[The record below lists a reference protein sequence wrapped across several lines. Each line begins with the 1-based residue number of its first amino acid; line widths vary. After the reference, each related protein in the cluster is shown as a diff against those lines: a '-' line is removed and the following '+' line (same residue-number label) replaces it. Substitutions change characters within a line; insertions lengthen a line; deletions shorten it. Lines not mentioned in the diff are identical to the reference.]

1 MDPHVL
7 LAVAEG
13 CGPGMVTALL
23 DTDRPPEEILRDPP
37 PLPAAAAARLGASA
51 ELRRRAEE
59 WLIRARAAGCQVLTP
74 NDPHYPERLRH
85 APLRPNV
92 LFVQGGIDAIAEA
105 NIGLAIVGSR
115 TPTPYGECAA
125 RDFAG
130 AIARAGVVVW
140 SGLAIGVDGLA
151 HLEALAADSPT
162 VAVLAG
168 GLDAIYPASHA
179 DLAASIRTRGG
190 ALLTEAPPGQR
201 ARRGHFPRRNRILA
215 AATRGVLVIEAG
227 LRSGSIHTAN
237 FATHVGVPVFA
248 VPGPYQGPRSIGCH
262 HLISDGARIALSPEY
277 LLRELGVALALDDP
291 EASGHALDLSADEEA
306 ILRALRSGPRPID
319 LLQRETGLAEDRFL
333 IAMFGLARKGRA
345 HQGPGDLLHPSAKQA
360 GGRGGRSSG

>member
-23 DTDRPPEEILRDPP
+23 DPERAPADLLRDPP
-37 PLPAAAAARLGASA
+37 PLPTAAATRLGATA
-51 ELRRRAEE
+51 DLRRTAEE
-59 WLIRARAAGCQVLTP
+59 WLIRARATGCQVLTP
-74 NDPHYPERLRH
+74 NDPRYPERLRG

-92 LFVQGGIDAIAEA
+92 LFAQGDVAALTDARVA
-105 NIGLAIVGSR
+105 LAIVGSR
-115 TPTPYGECAA
+115 TPTPYGESAA
-125 RDFAG
+125 RDFA
-130 AIARAGVVVW
+130 AAVARAAVVVW
-140 SGLAIGVDGLA
+140 SGLAVGIDGLA
-151 HLEALAADSPT
+151 HGEALAAESPT

-168 GLDAIYPASHA
+168 GLDAIYPASHTE
-179 DLAASIRTRGG
+179 LAASIAARGG
-190 ALLTEAPPGQR
+190 VLLSEAPPGQR

-215 AATRGVLVIEAG
+215 AATHGVLVIEAG

-248 VPGPYQGPRSIGCH
+248 VPGPYQGQRSIGCH
-262 HLISDGARIALSPEY
+262 HLISDGARIALSPEH

-306 ILRALRSGPRPID
+306 ILRALRSGPRPVD
-319 LLQRETGLAEDRFL
+319 LVQRETGLAEDRFL
-333 IAMFGLARKGRA
+333 VAVFGLARKGRA
-345 HQGPGDLLHPSAKQA
+345 HQGAGDLLH
-360 GGRGGRSSG
+360 SGAAPH